1 MCRWTPTYWHMRVEI
16 FVEVAALNILMPLA
30 LALDGD
36 TTVFPTVTVVGFNP
50 KVGRLIDRH
59 WCAMLRRWVDIWLH

>member
-1 MCRWTPTYWHMRVEI
+1 MRVEI

>member
-1 MCRWTPTYWHMRVEI
+1 MRVEI

-36 TTVFPTVTVVGFNP
+36 TTVFPTVTVVDFNP
-50 KVGRLIDRH
+50 KVGRLIARH